1 MVVSN
6 NASDESMDI
15 GVNID
20 NTGND
25 ESDSDESMDECDSVG
40 VWMKLLMLI
49 TQEVVR
55 EKDC

>member
-1 MVVSN
+1 
-6 NASDESMDI
+6 MDK
-15 GVNID
+15 GFNID
-20 NTGND
+20 NTGN

-49 TQEVVR
+49 TQGVMG

>member
-1 MVVSN
+1 
-6 NASDESMDI
+6 MDK
-15 GVNID
+15 GFNID

-49 TQEVVR
+49 TQGVMG